1 MESGGKFHRG
11 VKPLLHSGEEYRNDL
26 NHNCIPFHP
35 RRCWAWA
42 FSWLDNL
49 GEMVMN
55 LARQSVKAW
64 PRHPLATRQQTNA
77 LRRGYI
83 KARMWLGDKWLL
95 AVPVKR
101 KEEHQTFRPCV

>member
-1 MESGGKFHRG
+1 
-11 VKPLLHSGEEYRNDL
+11 
-26 NHNCIPFHP
+26 
-35 RRCWAWA
+35 
-42 FSWLDNL
+42 
-49 GEMVMN
+49 MVMN

-101 KEEHQTFRPCV
+101 KEEH

>member
-1 MESGGKFHRG
+1 
-11 VKPLLHSGEEYRNDL
+11 
-26 NHNCIPFHP
+26 
-35 RRCWAWA
+35 
-42 FSWLDNL
+42 
-49 GEMVMN
+49 MN

-83 KARMWLGDKWLL
+83 KARVWLGDKWLL

-101 KEEHQTFRPCV
+101 RIETA